1 MARLSG
7 LHFGKKFVNGQ
18 VIMRDDH
25 VDNSDDGG
33 CGDHHEGNDYYCHD
47 ENGRFFPTHVTLQS
61 HEDTRAYANVY
72 NYVKEGLGGQAPEK
86 WMADAAKEITAAGE
100 EVNIIEFNIFTL

>member
-1 MARLSG
+1 M
-7 LHFGKKFVNGQ
+7 
-18 VIMRDDH
+18 IIDH

-72 NYVKEGLGGQAPEK
+72 NYVKEGLLPRRSPQQGKRSISLNLKFVENGP
-86 WMADAAKEITAAGE
+86 
-100 EVNIIEFNIFTL
+100 

>member
-61 HEDTRAYANVY
+61 HEDTRAYVNVY
-72 NYVKEGLGGQAPEK
+72 NYVKER
-86 WMADAAKEITAAGE
+86 AGA
-100 EVNIIEFNIFTL
+100 EVYIFFVLFVFQQICQLNII